1 MRIKLIAF
9 IAALLLTPVHAGLW
23 EKITTMGVKTVTPTS
38 EYLIETPGWNIR
50 VYEWTPADNP
60 NTRCLFAAG
69 SQKGGVACY
78 SIND

>member
-1 MRIKLIAF
+1 MKIKLITF
-9 IAALLLTPVHAGLW
+9 IIVLFLTPVHAGLW
-23 EKITTMGVKTVTPTS
+23 EKITTIGAKIVTPTS
-38 EYLIETPGWNIR
+38 EYLIETSGWNIR
-50 VYEWTPADNP
+50 VYEWIPTDNP